1 MPPSTVFIV
10 LDSKAL
16 APGQWRRRSGQ
27 AGRVKGNGQAE
38 RVKGNGN
45 LQKTK
50 KSLPICLLLFCNNVD
65 SNTNRNCRKP
75 I

>member
-27 AGRVKGNGQAE
+27 AG